1 MAQLHKA
8 KEEWKMA
15 AEERYKKIKNDKE
28 AGNAKQKE
36 FLDLKTKMARQD
48 ITEQGQVLTSQISAF
63 E

>member
-28 AGNAKQKE
+28 TGNAK
-36 FLDLKTKMARQD
+36 
-48 ITEQGQVLTSQISAF
+48 
-63 E
+63 